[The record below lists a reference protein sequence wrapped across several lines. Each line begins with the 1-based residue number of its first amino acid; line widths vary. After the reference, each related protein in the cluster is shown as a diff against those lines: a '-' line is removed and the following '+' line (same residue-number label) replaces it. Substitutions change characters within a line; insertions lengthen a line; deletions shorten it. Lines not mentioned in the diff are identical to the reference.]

1 MISKFKSLILISFFC
16 FLLVIS
22 ISVCCFAA
30 SSVAHS
36 NEPHDAW
43 TSLKDRL
50 VNDGFSREY
59 VEAVFSVSSVKYDSE
74 MMARKMKVLLQR
86 RFEPPAKKIAREK
99 EFDERYVGAI
109 LLAGAYSYLREHYE
123 ILTKIDRKYDVS
135 PSVLVALLLVE
146 TKLGHTLGT
155 SPAFCNLANMAAS
168 PDPSVFLKDL
178 DFAEL
183 SPADMEW
190 LRKRTKRKADWA
202 YKELSALLKF
212 SSANSINPSEIPG
225 SPYGAFGICQFMPTT
240 ALSYAVDGD
249 NNGRIDLFA
258 EDDALESMANF
269 FKRHGWKS
277 SLSKDKKLKVIYRYN
292 HSMVYARTI
301 YEVANQLDR
310 IRSTFGPE

>member
-1 MISKFKSLILISFFC
+1 MTSKFKSLVTISVLC

-22 ISVCCFAA
+22 TAVCGFAA
-30 SSVAHS
+30 TPVANS
-36 NEPHDAW
+36 TDPHEAW
-43 TSLKDRL
+43 SPLKDRL
-50 VNDGFSREY
+50 VTDGFSREY
-59 VEAVFSVSSVKYDSE
+59 IETVFSVSSVKYDPE
-74 MMARKMKVLLQR
+74 MMVRKMKVLLQR
-86 RFEPPAKKIAREK
+86 RFEPPAEKVAREK

-123 ILTKIDRKYDVS
+123 ILTKIDKKYDVS
-135 PSVLVALLLVE
+135 PSILVALLLVE

-168 PDPSVFLKDL
+168 PDPAAFLKDL
-178 DFAEL
+178 DSAEL

-190 LRKRTKRKADWA
+190 LRKRTKQKADWA

-249 NNGRIDLFA
+249 MNGRIDLFDKA
-258 EDDALESMANF
+258 DALESMANF
-269 FKRHGWKS
+269 FKRHGWKN

-301 YEVANQLDR
+301 YEVADQLDR